1 MNANDLINA
10 IGSIDDRYVLAY
22 TAGATPHK
30 RKPVTPLFRWS
41 AAACVAV
48 VAALSLMLL
57 PTMTRHHSVMPKPDH
72 TPTPPDSGGQMSPL
86 PDAPATT
93 TTTAGGDG
101 FSNNELVTTT
111 THPTVSTPTTGDAGQ
126 DEPPEPSGDVV
137 YLNKVDGF
145 ISTAADWGYS
155 VQASQEEFAATYPLD
170 LTTYGQHTGYDIINR
185 LRYVFNEE
193 PYGPIRSQLMYGT
206 ISILA
211 NSTAASSDVVFSLT
225 VSKERFER
233 HFGCVVMQAQKKEI
247 SRINGHEVLL
257 MHGIHYDNP
266 RIVGE
271 LKVGDLYITFS
282 SYRPQEEVVELLRY
296 IIDAITN
303 PGSESEGSPAVPI
316 PNPSATYTFTF
327 GSYEEL
333 WQALTDAAND
343 RYKELRENAQA
354 YGTLYQN
361 TLSAFAAG
369 EYDLIVPRLN
379 GSPIP
384 IREEMY
390 YAQVSLIT
398 AELYHLPWLWYH
410 CTVEDRDLT
419 VKISYTEAI
428 GSTAV
433 NAATSYAEVVDLI
446 YPNAPSPTNYAQYPN
461 YKIIYE
467 QELTLADGSR
477 VAAWVSEVQ
486 DNDRV
491 YIKFYKD
498 SVLVSM
504 WADGDLFSDAFWSGF
519 DLATYTAP

>member
-1 MNANDLINA
+1 MQGI
-10 IGSIDDRYVLAY
+10 AY
-22 TAGATPHK
+22 GKTK
-30 RKPVTPLFRWS
+30 
-41 AAACVAV
+41 
-48 VAALSLMLL
+48 
-57 PTMTRHHSVMPKPDH
+57 
-72 TPTPPDSGGQMSPL
+72 
-86 PDAPATT
+86 
-93 TTTAGGDG
+93 
-101 FSNNELVTTT
+101 
-111 THPTVSTPTTGDAGQ
+111 
-126 DEPPEPSGDVV
+126 
-137 YLNKVDGF
+137 
-145 ISTAADWGYS
+145 
-155 VQASQEEFAATYPLD
+155 
-170 LTTYGQHTGYDIINR
+170 
-185 LRYVFNEE
+185 
-193 PYGPIRSQLMYGT
+193 
-206 ISILA
+206 
-211 NSTAASSDVVFSLT
+211 
-225 VSKERFER
+225 
-233 HFGCVVMQAQKKEI
+233 
-247 SRINGHEVLL
+247 
-257 MHGIHYDNP
+257 
-266 RIVGE
+266 IVGE

-282 SYRPQEEVVELLRY
+282 TYRTQEEVVELLRY
-296 IIDAITN
+296 LIDAITN

-433 NAATSYAEVVDLI
+433 NAATPYAEMVSLI
-446 YPNAPSPTNYAQYPN
+446 CPDAPSPSNYTQYPN

-477 VAAWVSEVQ
+477 VSAWISEEK
-486 DNDRV
+486 DRDRV
-491 YIKFYKD
+491 YVSFLKD
-498 SVLVSM
+498 NVLVQM
-504 WADGDLFSDAFWSGF
+504 FGEKALFTEDFWSRF
-519 DLATYTAP
+519 DLAAYTAP